1 MALRLLARRALKRRT
16 TTQFP
21 YTQVYSSPTAIVDE
35 ISSSLRAFSTT
46 TTVSKQVE
54 ELLAKF
60 HGFQCSRGFS
70 TEAEAEAPPRPP
82 DAGAEGGGE
91 DAAKKRRRK
100 KQQQTISPTLVST
113 PLASSPAA
121 QEREFLPAP
130 KFPKLDV
137 TSKHRVIEKL
147 EAEDWVRGGGQGS
160 KVVLP
165 PHYSDPQKVFQML
178 QHAKPGSYSSSEKA
192 RLSWIFHRFS
202 ESGLVRF

>member
-16 TTQFP
+16 TSEFP
-21 YTQVYSSPTAIVDE
+21 YTEVCSSPTAILDE
-35 ISSSLRAFSTT
+35 ISTSLRAFSTT

-60 HGFQCSRGFS
+60 HGFQCSRWFS
-70 TEAEAEAPPRPP
+70 TETEAGTAPPP
-82 DAGAEGGGE
+82 AAAAEGGEE
-91 DAAKKRRRK
+91 DAAQKTRK
-100 KQQQTISPTLVST
+100 KKPQTISPNLVS
-113 PLASSPAA
+113 PSLAATSFAA
-121 QEREFLPAP
+121 EEREFLPAP

-147 EAEDWVRGGGQGS
+147 ETEDWVRGGGQVA

-165 PHYSDPQKVFQML
+165 PHFSDPQKVFQML
-178 QHAKPGSYSSSEKA
+178 HHAKPGAYSSSEKA

-202 ESGLVRF
+202 ESGLVCY